1 MSLSPHIHVSIYRGN
16 ESGYVAECQ
25 EIAVITQ
32 GQTLDEVTANL
43 SEAVALHLEDEDP
56 QRFGLTAQPA
66 LHLKICETNRLFTKA
81 DSTIAEL
88 RCDDLIAAS
97 SSSLGFWDNEIDD
110 AEWNNI

>member
-1 MSLSPHIHVSIYRGN
+1 MNASHQFRENQSPFHPTDRGN

-56 QRFGLTAQPA
+56 QQFGLTAQPK
-66 LHLKICETNRLFTKA
+66 LQISL
-81 DSTIAEL
+81 EL
-88 RCDDLIAAS
+88 EPVYA
-97 SSSLGFWDNEIDD
+97 
-110 AEWNNI
+110 

>member
-1 MSLSPHIHVSIYRGN
+1 MSLSPYIHVSIYHGN

-56 QRFGLTAQPA
+56 QRFGLSNQPK
-66 LHLKICETNRLFTKA
+66 LQISL
-81 DSTIAEL
+81 EL
-88 RCDDLIAAS
+88 EPAYA
-97 SSSLGFWDNEIDD
+97 
-110 AEWNNI
+110 

>member
-1 MSLSPHIHVSIYRGN
+1 MPLSPYIHVSIYRGD

-56 QRFGLTAQPA
+56 QQFGLTAQPK
-66 LHLKICETNRLFTKA
+66 LQISL
-81 DSTIAEL
+81 EL
-88 RCDDLIAAS
+88 EPAYA
-97 SSSLGFWDNEIDD
+97 
-110 AEWNNI
+110 